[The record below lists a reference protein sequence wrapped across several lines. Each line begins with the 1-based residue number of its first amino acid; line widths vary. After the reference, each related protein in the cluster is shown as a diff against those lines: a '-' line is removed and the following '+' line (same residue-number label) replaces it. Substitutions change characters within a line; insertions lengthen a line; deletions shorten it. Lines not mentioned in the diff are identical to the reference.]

1 MDILWQTP
9 EEFTIAVQDESIF
22 VHDVLVRRKLWT
34 SKGSRPIVTTT
45 GSHEK
50 TCVFGT
56 LTSNGKQLFRQY
68 YLFSQYTFLNYLEEI
83 KKKLRG
89 KVMLFT
95 DRAPQHRSKKVRKYL
110 EENKDSLSIIYL
122 PKGSPQFNA
131 VEECWRQG
139 KHDLLVSKYYPSF
152 TDLKSTIAKYYRTR
166 RFNLDIVKYLL
177 RND

>member
-1 MDILWQTP
+1 
-9 EEFTIAVQDESIF
+9 
-22 VHDVLVRRKLWT
+22 
-34 SKGSRPIVTTT
+34 
-45 GSHEK
+45 
-50 TCVFGT
+50 
-56 LTSNGKQLFRQY
+56 
-68 YLFSQYTFLNYLEEI
+68 
-83 KKKLRG
+83 
-89 KVMLFT
+89 MLFT

-166 RFNLDIVKYLL
+166 RFNIDIVKYLL
-177 RND
+177 RNLLRTFVCEYIVGTDEAISNIWKCS